1 MWYVRVAQEKFIER
15 GEDMQS
21 RLLQIVCM
29 GSNIE
34 SVLRRALIQVRVFL
48 TTFIQMFGVQYQFLL
63 IAVLNISSVSLMT
76 TLERY
81 GFIL

>member
-1 MWYVRVAQEKFIER
+1 ME
-15 GEDMQS
+15 S
-21 RLLQIVCM
+21 
-29 GSNIE
+29 SIE
-34 SVLRRALIQVRVFL
+34 SVSRQALIQVKVFL

-63 IAVLNISSVSLMT
+63 IVVLNISSVSLMT